1 MSATESPD
9 VLIIGAGVIGC
20 AIARALA
27 LGGAGRVVVVDRGQ
41 PGAEASGAAA
51 GVLAVASGR
60 APRGALFELKRAS
73 ARLYPRLVAE
83 LHAETG
89 HEVGYVAGGLLDLA
103 FTSRE
108 AEQLDHLIAKR
119 AEDGFRVER
128 LDGDAV
134 RERYPQIN
142 PAVRRGAYFA
152 DDAAIDNG
160 KLVAALHAAA
170 EARGVRFLLGRRVRR
185 LHALRERVTAVE
197 LDDARLTPGHV
208 VIAAGAWSAAL
219 GAGLRARIPIGAD
232 RGEMMAVKLR
242 PPLPP
247 LPLPVSWRDGY
258 LVPRPDGEVLI
269 GSTSAPGVTD
279 KQVTA
284 GNAALL
290 LTRAV
295 RMLPGLADAP
305 IVRVWSGLRPVCTLG
320 RPIIGPLRG
329 FANLTLAVGHHRN
342 GILLAPITAQLI
354 AELILHGATSL
365 PLEPF
370 KYRPR

>member
-1 MSATESPD
+1 VSADRPD

-27 LGGAGRVVVVDRGQ
+27 LGGAGRIAVVDRGQ
-41 PGAEASGAAA
+41 PGAEASNAAA
-51 GVLAVASGR
+51 GVLAVASSR

-73 ARLYPRLVAE
+73 AGLYPALVDA
-83 LHAETG
+83 LRAETG
-89 HEVGYVAGGLLDLA
+89 QDVGYSDAGLLDLA

-108 AEQLDHLIAKR
+108 AEQLDRLIAKR
-119 AEDGFRVER
+119 REDGFRIER

-134 RERYPQIN
+134 RERLPQIN
-142 PAVRRGAYFA
+142 PAVRRGAHFA
-152 DDAAIDNG
+152 DDAAVDNSR
-160 KLVAALHAAA
+160 LVAALYAAA
-170 EARGVRFLLGRRVRR
+170 ATRGVDFRLGRTVRR
-185 LHALRERVTAVE
+185 LQAVRGRVTAVE
-197 LDDARLTPGHV
+197 LDEGRLMPGRV

-219 GAGLRARIPIGAD
+219 LRGLRVRLPVRSD

-242 PPLPP
+242 PPAPP

-269 GSTSAPGVTD
+269 GSTSARDATD
-279 KQVTA
+279 KLVTA
-284 GNAALL
+284 SHAALL

-295 RMLPGLADAP
+295 RMLPALADAP
-305 IVRVWSGLRPVCTLG
+305 ITRVWSGLRPWCTLG

-329 FANLTLAVGHHRN
+329 FANVTLAVGHHRN
-342 GILLAPITAQLI
+342 GILLAPITAQLV
-354 AELILHGATSL
+354 AELLLHGATSR

-370 KYRPR
+370 VYRAR